1 MRKLVKVALIVAGL
15 SLTGTVVNAQ
25 QKIGHINSSE
35 LIQSMP
41 EVKAADAAMDAW
53 QKQKQATLEAL
64 NTEFVKKNTAFTDK
78 QKIRSEANK
87 DVVDKELQTMYT
99 ELQDMEK
106 RIGAAQEQAQQEA
119 KTKQEEL
126 YNPIIQKATTAV
138 NSVSKEKGYA
148 YVLDTSNPA
157 VVYFGGGEDIIQ
169 LVKTKLG
176 ITTAA
181 AKP

>member
-1 MRKLVKVALIVAGL
+1 MRNLVKVALVVAGL

-41 EVKAADAAMDAW
+41 EVKTADAAMETW
-53 QKQKQATLEAL
+53 QKQKQASLDL
-64 NTEFVKKNTAFTDK
+64 MNTEYTKKTTAFTDK
-78 QKIRSEANK
+78 QKTLSEANRTA
-87 DVVDKELQTMYT
+87 VEKELQALAI
-99 ELQDMEK
+99 EIQDMEK
-106 RIGAAQEQAQQEA
+106 RIGAAQEQAQEEA
-119 KTKQEEL
+119 KAKQEEL

-138 NSVSKEKGYA
+138 NAVSKEKGFA

-157 VVYFGGGEDIIQ
+157 VVYFDGGEDILQ

-176 ITTAA
+176 ITAA